1 MKNILSLSSKEAK
14 EFFLKEESYFNGDL
28 PSYFKFDCLLR
39 EISNE
44 LKDHKLSDYYNPNLK
59 PHDCEDVN
67 YTLITNKDGR
77 YAWRPLQ
84 LIHPAFYVYLV
95 SIITDK
101 NNWKYIKERLR
112 SLMEKSDRI
121 KCESLPVISPVYKKD
136 KASQIIHW
144 LEEVERKSII
154 HSLKYDYLFHTDIV
168 DCYGAIYTHSISWAL
183 HDKDIAK
190 QRRNDKNLIGN
201 IIDRQLQEMSNGQT
215 NGIPQGSVLMD
226 FIAEMVLCYVD
237 SLLTDNIKKCRN
249 ISRKDYKIIRYRD
262 DYRIF
267 SNNPQVAE
275 QIIKELTDILNDF
288 GMKINSAKTHGI
300 NDVVHSSIKPD
311 KLFWIVNENQ
321 YENLQ
326 NELYSISVFSQKYP
340 NSGTVSRLLQLFYD
354 KISKLSKKDIK
365 TNIKV
370 LISIATDIAYK
381 NPRTYPI
388 ISAILSKLTDFLP
401 KKGKETIIKK
411 IINKFKKLPNTG
423 IMQIWLQRVTIKTSD
438 DFDYSEKLC
447 NKVIDNE
454 VVIWNSDWLQQNL
467 KNIIDSHDLIDE
479 KILEGLGAVIGD
491 KEVSLFDRQAYY

>member
-1 MKNILSLSSKEAK
+1 MKNILSLSAKEAK

-28 PSYFKFDCLLR
+28 PSYYKFDCLLR

-44 LKDHKLSDYYNPNLK
+44 LKDRRLSDYYNPNLK

-95 SIITDK
+95 CVITDK

-112 SLMEKSDRI
+112 YLMEKSDRI
-121 KCESLPVISPVYKKD
+121 KCESLPVISSVFKKD

-144 LEEVERKSII
+144 LEEVERKSIV

-168 DCYGAIYTHSISWAL
+168 DCYGAIYTHSIPWAL
-183 HDKDIAK
+183 HDKEIAK
-190 QRRNDKNLIGN
+190 QRRNDKNLVGN

-237 SLLTDNIKKCRN
+237 SLLTAKIKKCKN

-267 SNNPQVAE
+267 SNNPQIAE
-275 QIIKELTDILNDF
+275 QIIKELTDILNDL

-311 KLFWIVNENQ
+311 KLFWIVNEHQ

-326 NELYSISVFSQKYP
+326 NELYSISVFAKEYP
-340 NSGTVSRLLQLFYD
+340 NSGTVSRLLQTYYD

-401 KKGKETIIKK
+401 KRGKELIIKK
-411 IINKFKKLPNTG
+411 IIAKFKKLPNTG
-423 IMQIWLQRVTIKTSD
+423 IMQIWLQRITIKTNS

-447 NKVIDNE
+447 NKVVNNDII
-454 VVIWNSDWLQQNL
+454 IWNSD
-467 KNIIDSHDLIDE
+467 
-479 KILEGLGAVIGD
+479 
-491 KEVSLFDRQAYY
+491 

>member
-1 MKNILSLSSKEAK
+1 MKNILSLSAKEAK

-44 LKDHKLSDYYNPNLK
+44 LKDHKLSDYYNPDLK

-95 SIITDK
+95 NVITDK
-101 NNWKYIKERLR
+101 NNWKYIKGRLR
-112 SLMEKSDRI
+112 YLMNKSDRI
-121 KCESLPVISPVYKKD
+121 KCESLPVISSYYKKD
-136 KASQIIHW
+136 KASQITHW

-168 DCYGAIYTHSISWAL
+168 DCYGAIYTHSIPWAL
-183 HDKDIAK
+183 HDKAIAK
-190 QRRNDKNLIGN
+190 QKRNDKNLIGN
-201 IIDRQLQEMSNGQT
+201 IIDRQLQAMSNGQT
-215 NGIPQGSVLMD
+215 NGIPQGTVLMD
-226 FIAEMVLCYVD
+226 FIAEMVLLYVD
-237 SLLTDNIKKCRN
+237 SLLTDKIKKCRN
-249 ISRKDYKIIRYRD
+249 IRRTDYKIIRYRD

-326 NELYSISVFSQKYP
+326 NELYSISVFAKEYP
-340 NSGTVSRLLQLFYD
+340 NSGTVSRLLQMFYD

-370 LISIATDIAYK
+370 LISIATDIAYR

-401 KKGKETIIKK
+401 KQGKETIIKK

-423 IMQIWLQRVTIKTSD
+423 IMQIWLQRITIKTSN

-447 NKVIDNE
+447 NKVIDND
-454 VVIWNSDWLQQNL
+454 VVIWNSDWLQPNL

-479 KILEGLGAVIGD
+479 KILEELGAVISD